1 MSETPQEVCRSLLW
15 LLSLS
20 CLMLHSTSYS
30 SDVACCMVFR
40 KVESQN
46 LQLSLWVNPTNLDWL
61 PHQWGNRCP
70 QFLYH
75 LISFSKP
82 NCKGCFHESFKSW
95 CLPQADHC
103 TSGLCHDGVDCAW
116 GNWNEWSDCVPAKL
130 SVLRHVRLFMHFKAT
145 RIQGT
150 DGVRHWVQTSCSWVW
165 ATRKTKT
172 NILLY
177 SQCSFPSHQT
187 DSIHN
192 RTRRC
197 SLHRAL
203 EVEIV
208 R

>member
-30 SDVACCMVFR
+30 SDVACCMVFWWFR

-82 NCKGCFHESFKSW
+82 NCKGCFHEYFKSW

-130 SVLRHVRLFMHFKAT
+130 SVLRHVRLFMSRRILSELLAGFGISQLWMKQRAFKAPT
-145 RIQGT
+145 ECGIGYKR
-150 DGVRHWVQTSCSWVW
+150 
-165 ATRKTKT
+165 
-172 NILLY
+172 
-177 SQCSFPSHQT
+177 P
-187 DSIHN
+187 
-192 RTRRC
+192 
-197 SLHRAL
+197 AL
-203 EVEIV
+203 GYKMI
-208 R
+208 